1 MTTQVQPVP
10 DDSGESGARVND
22 DAGALIEVSGL
33 HFRYGNA
40 GRRSGRSKEEES
52 WTLADVDMTLA
63 AGATIGIVG
72 ESGSGKSTLV
82 RLLCGLLT
90 PNTGE
95 LAFAGRPVSDW
106 LADDRLEFHR
116 RNQIVFQSPA
126 SSLDPRLRV
135 QTSLS
140 EPMRALER
148 RKPTAAELDTWLGEV
163 GLSDEVLRRYP
174 HQLSG
179 GQLQRIAIARALSV
193 RPDVLYADE
202 PTSALDVSVQAQVL
216 NLLMDLRR
224 RHGLTLVM
232 VSHDL
237 AVVARLCENV
247 VVVKDGRVVEA
258 GRTASVLRAPTT
270 AYTQMLVTAAEAT
283 SLAAH

>member
-1 MTTQVQPVP
+1 MTTP
-10 DDSGESGARVND
+10 DASRTPAATGGGDP
-22 DAGALIEVSGL
+22 ALIEVSSL

-40 GRRSGRSKEEES
+40 GRRSTDEES
-52 WTLADVDMTLA
+52 WTLADLDLTVPAGSTL
-63 AGATIGIVG
+63 GIVG

-95 LAFAGRPVSDW
+95 LKFAGRRIEDW
-106 LADDRLEFHR
+106 LANDRLEFHR

-135 QTSLS
+135 ATSLS

-148 RKPTAAELDTWLGEV
+148 RKPTADELETSLREV
-163 GLSDEVLRRYP
+163 GLTDQVLRRYP

-193 RPDVLYADE
+193 RPDVLFADE

-237 AVVARLCENV
+237 AVVARLCEHV
-247 VVVKDGRVVEA
+247 VVVKDGRVVET
-258 GRTASVLRAPTT
+258 GRTATVLRTPAT
-270 AYTQMLVTAAEAT
+270 AYTQQLVAAAEAT
-283 SLAAH
+283 SLAAN